1 MTTQAL
7 SVNIRPLLPVIV
19 LLVTGVVVLFVDVFG
34 AKGRESHYGYLGLVG
49 LALAAWFSLG
59 LWNVH
64 SLTFA
69 HTLITDK
76 LSIITFLIY
85 ILIAGLTFLFSP
97 GYLRQ
102 EGRNLGEYYALILFS
117 VIGLFF
123 MTSAQHL
130 ILFFVGLE
138 VLSIALYALAGFVRQ
153 RDLCNEAA
161 LKYLFLGGFASAIF
175 LMGLAFIYSVVGSL
189 YFQDVARFVSTAS
202 PSATLL
208 VGVVLVLVGFF
219 FKVSAAPFHGW
230 APDVY
235 GGAPAPVAG
244 FMATAAKVAVFAVML
259 RFLGMA
265 VYPLKAH
272 WVVIVT
278 VVSVASMVIGN
289 FAALRQENIKR
300 LLAYSSIA
308 HAGYALVGVA
318 AASRQGGAAVIF
330 YMLAYS
336 LMNLGAFGVVS
347 LVGRQGERFVDIS
360 DYAGLAA
367 KRPVLAAAMAICF
380 FSLAG
385 IPGTAGFMGKFY
397 VFASGI
403 RSGLIPLVIIAVFNS
418 AVAAY
423 YYLKVVYVMYMVEP
437 KEEYAFSIHP
447 AAVIALLIV
456 VVGIFQLGIF
466 PGSALSASY
475 SSFAWLAF

>member
-1 MTTQAL
+1 MSVQML
-7 SVNIRPLLPVIV
+7 SVSIRPLLPVIV
-19 LLVTGVVVLFVDVFG
+19 LLVTGMMVLFMDAFG
-34 AKGRESHYGYLGLVG
+34 AEGRESHYGYLGLAG
-49 LALAAWFSLG
+49 LAIAGWLAFKMWG
-59 LWNVH
+59 TH
-64 SLTFA
+64 SLSFA

-76 LSIITFLIY
+76 LSIITSLIY
-85 ILIAGLTFLFSP
+85 FLIAGLTILFSP

-102 EGRNLGEYYALILFS
+102 EERNLAEYYALILFA
-117 VIGLFF
+117 VVGLVF

-130 ILFFVGLE
+130 VLFFVGLE
-138 VLSIALYALAGFVRQ
+138 VLSISLYALAGFVRQ

-161 LKYLFLGGFASAIF
+161 LKYLFLGGFASAIL
-175 LMGLAFIYSVVGSL
+175 LMGMAFIYSVTGSL
-189 YFQDVARFVSTAS
+189 YFQDVARYVIHSH
-202 PSATLL
+202 PSVALL
-208 VGVVLVLVGFF
+208 LGIVLVLVGFF
-219 FKVSAAPFHGW
+219 FKVSAAPFHAW

-244 FMATAAKVAVFAVML
+244 FMATAAKVAVFGVML

-265 VYPLKAH
+265 VYPLKVH
-272 WVVIVT
+272 WIAVVT

-289 FAALRQENIKR
+289 FAALRQDNIKR

-318 AASRQGGAAVIF
+318 AASRQGGAAVLF

-347 LVGRQGERFVDIS
+347 LVGRKGERYVKIS

-367 KRPVLAAAMAICF
+367 KHPVLAAAMAICF

-385 IPGTAGFMGKFY
+385 VPGTAGFMGKFY
-397 VFASGI
+397 VFASGV
-403 RSGLIPLVIIAVFNS
+403 RAGQIPLVVIAVLNS

-423 YYLKVVYVMYMVEP
+423 YYLRVVYMMYMEEP
-437 KEEYAFSIHP
+437 KEEYVFTIHP
-447 AAVIALLIV
+447 AAVIALVIIV
-456 VVGIFQLGIF
+456 IGIFQLGLI
-466 PGSALSASY
+466 PGGVLSASY
-475 SSFAWLAF
+475 SSFAWFMS